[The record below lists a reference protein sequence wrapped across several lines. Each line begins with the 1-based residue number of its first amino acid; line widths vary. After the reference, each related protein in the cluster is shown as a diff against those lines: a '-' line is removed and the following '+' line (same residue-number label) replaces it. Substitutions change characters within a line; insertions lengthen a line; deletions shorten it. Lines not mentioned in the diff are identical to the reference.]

1 MARGMR
7 SSPNIHSVE
16 SCLVL
21 SGNYCCCCMCCCW
34 NTLHEVYTSQIVN
47 NNVHKSSKT
56 IFDNDNIHWSL
67 CMTRK
72 KWKTSLYMWAP
83 FYNGIIPTIF
93 ETYSELTL
101 PQTTYQMDTQIIPNG
116 YPNHWWYDRSD
127 VMKDVQPEDVRYQGK
142 YHILHLPI
150 FHEWSSKKLCQLQIK
165 HSQVNYQ
172 GAAVATSLHISK
184 HEQF

>member
-93 ETYSELTL
+93 ETYPELTL
-101 PQTTYQMDTQIIPNG
+101 PQTTYQMDTQIIDG
-116 YPNHWWYDRSD
+116 MTAVTWWKMCNRRMWDTKANTTSCTCPSFTND
-127 VMKDVQPEDVRYQGK
+127 HQKN
-142 YHILHLPI
+142 
-150 FHEWSSKKLCQLQIK
+150 F
-165 HSQVNYQ
+165 VNY
-172 GAAVATSLHISK
+172 K
-184 HEQF
+184 